1 MNRSVTKR
9 VKRLTGVGVASSLPP
24 TSALVPMRRL
34 TEQERQ
40 GILAERRSLDDSR
53 GNPRT

>member
-1 MNRSVTKR
+1 MNRSVTKWLNR
-9 VKRLTGVGVASSLPP
+9 FTGVGVASSLPP

-40 GILAERRSLDDSR
+40 GILAYIRSLDDSR

>member
-1 MNRSVTKR
+1 MNRSVTKWLNR
-9 VKRLTGVGVASSLPP
+9 FTGVGAASSLPP

-40 GILAERRSLDDSR
+40 GILA
-53 GNPRT
+53 